1 MTFFLR
7 NRVKSGNF
15 YVDTD
20 FSVIHED
27 DDLLVLDK
35 PAPLAVY
42 AVGSYSEL
50 NLHTLAKKDPRW
62 SDCSLRFVHRLDAET
77 SGVIVAAKNERAAR
91 AIGID
96 FLHGRVQKTY
106 RALVFGVPAESSG
119 LIDLP
124 LGNDSSS
131 GFQTVRVVDHEK
143 GQPSQTRYRVLSE
156 HPAPGSGRTGGYA
169 RLELQPL
176 TGRTHQLRAHLSFIG
191 HPIVGDKIYVDLK
204 IFEQY
209 VVNGL
214 DETMLQRL
222 KLPRLALHAHTI
234 QFTHPATRQIV
245 RFESPEPDFI
255 ARMHA

>member
-1 MTFFLR
+1 MDFPLVR

-15 YVDTD
+15 FVDTN

-50 NLHTLAKKDPRW
+50 NLHTLLKKDPRW
-62 SDCSLRFVHRLDAET
+62 ADVSVRFVHRLDAET
-77 SGVIVAAKNERAAR
+77 SGVILAAKTERAAR

-96 FLHGRVQKTY
+96 FLNGRVRKTY
-106 RALVFGVPAESSG
+106 RALTFGVPNPSEG

-124 LGNDSSS
+124 LGHDASS
-131 GFQTVRVVDHEK
+131 GFQTVRIVDHEK
-143 GQPSQTRYRVLSE
+143 GQVSQTRYRTLST
-156 HPAPGSGRTGGYA
+156 HGDYA
-169 RLELQPL
+169 RLELEPL
-176 TGRTHQLRAHLSFIG
+176 TGRTHQLRAHLAFIG

-204 IFEQY
+204 IFERY
-209 VVNGL
+209 VIGGL
-214 DETMLQRL
+214 DEEMLERL
-222 KLPRLALHAHTI
+222 KLPRLALHAQAI
-234 QFTHPATRQIV
+234 EFTHPATRETV
-245 RFESPEPDFI
+245 RFESPEPDFY